1 MLLESYTTRHL
12 ISMQFYLPSEVY
24 REHRACLILADD
36 SCFPVLLRCD
46 RVCLVSPRF
55 SGFLF
60 SLAFSFAGFRWRVLS
75 NVLFTVQSVD
85 RDWNHFQHSESIDFD
100 ANSLRRSLEY
110 FMDLWRL
117 LCIYIYC
124 FVTCI
129 CRGFKCTYCIFN
141 SLRHSLEYLI
151 IYLIVLLS

>member
-1 MLLESYTTRHL
+1 
-12 ISMQFYLPSEVY
+12 MQFYLPSKVY

-117 LCIYIYC
+117 LCIYIYILY
-124 FVTCI
+124 FQLLEAQLRILNNISNYTVI
-129 CRGFKCTYCIFN
+129 L
-141 SLRHSLEYLI
+141 SLMKMNF
-151 IYLIVLLS
+151 LL